1 MKCTDAL
8 PMPNVGASGF
18 STGRQALEENHEVT
32 LRQAKLLTEFG
43 NWTFSAA
50 TGMVALSPGAK
61 SIVGEATAN
70 TFCVNELLKSLSRHK
85 RSEFFQSYRRLVTK
99 QSTSEVL
106 DFALPRH
113 EAEELHLRIAL
124 ELRSEAGETPDEV
137 TGLVQSTSKI
147 HSLTQQLEQLSYYD
161 SVTSLPNRR
170 RFDDIFAGRLEE
182 REATGAELAFLIVDL
197 TRFREVNFALTH
209 VVGDELLRMVGQRI
223 RAVLHDRDEVARVG
237 TRFPVLLQD
246 ADTERATQCAHAIC
260 AALEVPF
267 HLGGISYEIGAH
279 IGISHCPSD
288 DTTYSGLLR
297 KADIAVEQAAHR
309 GQSVATYDAK
319 IDRHTP
325 YRLGLIG
332 DFRHAA
338 KNGEIRL
345 YCQPKVEMRTRTVIG
360 AEVLARWIHPTKGL
374 IPPDDFV
381 ELIEGTELIH
391 VLTNHMLAGAAQCT
405 LGWEPLGIAVPLAV
419 NLSTQDV
426 ATPALAKYLAELLR
440 TTKIEPRLLELEV
453 TERSLMRN
461 PTGSIAELNR
471 LRDMGFRLSIDDFGT
486 GYSSLNY
493 LTQLPVD
500 VIKIDHS
507 FTMKMVHDKRS
518 ATIVRSTIHMAHD
531 LGMTVVAEGTADV
544 DIWNALE
551 ALDCDEAQGYYIAK
565 PMPIEDFSD
574 WLQSVSTSYQHAS
587 SRQQVIANHTR

>member
-1 MKCTDAL
+1 MKCTDSL
-8 PMPNVGASGF
+8 PTSNVGATGF
-18 STGRQALEENHEVT
+18 STGREALEENQEVT
-32 LRQAKLLTEFG
+32 LRQAKLLNEFG
-43 NWTFSAA
+43 NWRFSTA
-50 TGMVALSPGAK
+50 TGMVSLSPGAG
-61 SIVGEATAN
+61 SITGEAMAS
-70 TFCVNELLKSLSRHK
+70 TFCVTELLKTISRLE
-85 RSEFFQSYRRLVTK
+85 RSEFFRSYRRLVTK
-99 QSTSEVL
+99 QSSSEVL
-106 DFALPRH
+106 EFALPRNGS
-113 EAEELHLRIAL
+113 EKLHLRIVL
-124 ELRSEAGETPDEV
+124 ELHSEAGERPREV
-137 TGLVQSTSKI
+137 VGLVQSTSKV
-147 HSLTQQLEQLSYYD
+147 HSLTEQLEQLSHYD
-161 SVTSLPNRR
+161 SVTSLPNRK
-170 RFDDIFAGRLEE
+170 RFDEIFAERLEE
-182 REATGAELAFLIVDL
+182 RAFTGAGLAFLIVDL

-223 RAVLHDRDEVARVG
+223 RAVLHERDEVARVG

-246 ADTERATQCAHAIC
+246 ADTERAAQCAHAIC

-267 HLGGISYEIGAH
+267 QLGGISYEIGAH

-319 IDRHTP
+319 IDKHTP

-345 YCQPKVEMRTRTVIG
+345 YCQPKIEMRTRTVIG
-360 AEVLARWIHPTKGL
+360 AEVLARWVHPTKGL
-374 IPPDDFV
+374 IPPDEFV

-391 VLTNHMLAGAAQCT
+391 VLTNHMLAGAAQCA
-405 LGWEPLGIAVPLAV
+405 LGWQPIGIAVPLAV

-426 ATPALAKYLAELLR
+426 ATPALAEYLAGLLK
-440 TTKIEPRLLELEV
+440 TTKIDPSLLELEV

-551 ALDCDEAQGYYIAK
+551 ALDCDEAQGYYIAR
-565 PMPIEDFSD
+565 PMPIEDFSN
-574 WLQSVSTSYQHAS
+574 WLQSVSKSYQYAS
-587 SRQQVIANHTR
+587 SSQQLANHVR

>member
-1 MKCTDAL
+1 MT
-8 PMPNVGASGF
+8 
-18 STGRQALEENHEVT
+18 
-32 LRQAKLLTEFG
+32 
-43 NWTFSAA
+43 
-50 TGMVALSPGAK
+50 
-61 SIVGEATAN
+61 
-70 TFCVNELLKSLSRHK
+70 ELLRAVSRK
-85 RSEFFQSYRRLVTK
+85 ERRELFLAYRRLVARE
-99 QSTSEVL
+99 SSSEVL
-106 DFALPRH
+106 DFALPL
-113 EAEELHLRIAL
+113 EESDVRHLRIAF
-124 ELRSEAGETPDEV
+124 ELRSEAEETPDEV
-137 TGLVQSTSKI
+137 IGLVQSTSEI

-161 SVTSLPNRR
+161 SVTSLPNRK
-170 RFDDIFAGRLEE
+170 RFDDIFAGRLDE
-182 REATGAELAFLIVDL
+182 RKATGAELAFLIVDL

-246 ADTERATQCAHAIC
+246 ANVARAAQCAHAIC

-267 HLGGISYEIGAH
+267 QLGGITYEIGAH

-288 DTTYSGLLR
+288 DTTYPGLLR

-345 YCQPKVEMRTRTVIG
+345 YCQPKIEMRTRTVIG
-360 AEVLARWIHPTKGL
+360 AEVLARWVHPTKGL
-374 IPPDDFV
+374 IAPDEFV

-391 VLTNHMLAGAAQCT
+391 VLTNYMLAGAAQCA
-405 LGWEPLGIAVPLAV
+405 LRWEPLGITVPLAV

-426 ATPALAKYLAELLR
+426 ATPALAQYLADLLK
-440 TTKIEPRLLELEV
+440 TTKIDPRLLELEV

-461 PTGSIAELNR
+461 PTGSIEELNR
-471 LRDMGFRLSIDDFGT
+471 LREMGFRLSIDDFGT

-551 ALDCDEAQGYYIAK
+551 ALDCDEAQGYYIAR
-565 PMPIEDFSD
+565 PMPIEDFST
-574 WLQSVSTSYQHAS
+574 WLQSVSKSYQYAS
-587 SRQQVIANHTR
+587 SRQQVANHAR

>member
-1 MKCTDAL
+1 MKCRESLLTSNPEAGTSC
-8 PMPNVGASGF
+8 PGNSSP
-18 STGRQALEENHEVT
+18 ENSPEIT
-32 LRQAKLLTEFG
+32 LRQAMLLMEFG
-43 NWTFSAA
+43 SWTFSPA
-50 TGMVALSPGAK
+50 TGMVSVTPSAR
-61 SIVGEATAN
+61 SIIGESKAHP
-70 TFCVNELLKSLSRHK
+70 FCVTELLRAISQKERH
-85 RSEFFQSYRRLVTK
+85 EFFLSYRRLV
-99 QSTSEVL
+99 SRESASEVL
-106 DFALPRH
+106 DFALPLDHH
-113 EAEELHLRIAL
+113 EIRHLRVAF
-124 ELRSEAGETPDEV
+124 ELRSEGGGRLSDV
-137 TGLVQSTSKI
+137 TGLVQSTTEV
-147 HSLTQQLEQLSYYD
+147 HTLTQQLEQLSYYD
-161 SVTSLPNRR
+161 SVTSLPNRK
-170 RFDDIFAGRLEE
+170 RFDEIFAKRLEE
-182 REATGAELAFLIVDL
+182 RAVTGAELAFLIVDL
-197 TRFREVNFALTH
+197 TRFREVNYALTH

-246 ADTERATQCAHAIC
+246 ADVERAAQCAHAIC

-267 HLGGISYEIGAH
+267 QLGGISYEIGAH

-288 DTTYSGLLR
+288 DTTYPGLLR

-309 GQSVATYDAK
+309 GQSVAAYDAK

-345 YCQPKVEMRTRTVIG
+345 YCQPKIEMRTRTVIG
-360 AEVLARWIHPTKGL
+360 AEVLARWVHPTKGL
-374 IPPDDFV
+374 IPPDEFV

-391 VLTNHMLAGAAQCT
+391 VLTNHMLAGAAQCA
-405 LGWEPLGIAVPLAV
+405 LSWQPLGIAVPLAV

-426 ATPALAKYLAELLR
+426 ATPALAQYLASLLK
-440 TTKIEPRLLELEV
+440 TTKIDPSLLELEV

-551 ALDCDEAQGYYIAK
+551 ALNCDEAQGYYIAR
-565 PMPIEDFSD
+565 PMPIEDFSN
-574 WLQSVSTSYQHAS
+574 WLQSVSKSYQYAS
-587 SRQQVIANHTR
+587 SSQQVANHAR